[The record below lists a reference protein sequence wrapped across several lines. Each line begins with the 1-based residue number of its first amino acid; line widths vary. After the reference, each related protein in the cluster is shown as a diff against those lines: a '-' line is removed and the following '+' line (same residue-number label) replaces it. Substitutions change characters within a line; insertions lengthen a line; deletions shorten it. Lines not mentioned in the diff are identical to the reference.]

1 MLTKGPATI
10 AVVLDGRPAVD
21 DITNLEAGVGHLS
34 GIGGA
39 RHAKQQFALRLT
51 PEL

>member
-1 MLTKGPATI
+1 MLAESPAAI
-10 AVVLDGRPAVD
+10 GVVFDGSPAVD
-21 DITNLEAGVGHLS
+21 DITNLQSGVGHLG